1 MFSFGWVTQS
11 KITRNIKVN
20 NILTRVIKEYLSEI
34 GFEHYKFENKSR
46 FHQALPSNKI
56 CYIFIWRDHCL

>member
-20 NILTRVIKEYLSEI
+20 NILTRVILQQYLSLDIGNESREI
-34 GFEHYKFENKSR
+34 STKRGKN
-46 FHQALPSNKI
+46 
-56 CYIFIWRDHCL
+56 